1 MDILVTRHNQ
11 TLVPF
16 DELAE
21 DAISGLSSTK
31 PYMVKLV
38 KSRSVKHNR
47 LYFRCIASIIKYG
60 GFEGTRDE
68 LHHLTKLEAG
78 CVKLVQL
85 NGITFRIADS
95 TAFDKMDQ
103 PAFNEYFDKAFIFWT
118 QQGLTDYIEP
128 QLLAKVNA

>member
-16 DELAE
+16 DDLAE

-47 LYFRCIASIIKYG
+47 LYFRCIQSIIKHG
-60 GFEGTRDE
+60 GFDGSVTE

-85 NGITFRIADS
+85 NGLTFRLADS
-95 TAFDKMDQ
+95 TSFDKMDQ
-103 PAFNEYFDKAFIFWT
+103 PAFNLFFAKALLFWT
-118 QQGLTDYIEP
+118 QQGLVDYIEP
-128 QLLAKVNA
+128 QLLAKVNT